1 MHLSAPGF
9 ALAWESVNNKLD
21 APEIRMISV
30 RCESLRLVSS
40 SLWGRGGGP
49 ELRVGGSVPTPC
61 IRALASAVPASSAA
75 LVQR

>member
-9 ALAWESVNNKLD
+9 SLAWESVNNKLD

-30 RCESLRLVSS
+30 HCESLRLVSCS
-40 SLWGRGGGP
+40 RWGRGAGP

-61 IRALASAVPASSAA
+61 IWGLASGVQTLSAA